1 MVCMSKLSI
10 LHVFSIL
17 KQFTHCLLKVKFS
30 LLFCLFFVYL
40 VFWPWRNGY
49 EMLIPRPGPPQLKCQ
64 SQPLN
69 HREFPSLLFKKKPPL
84 GGVEAGKQ
92 GHTHTHKCPIK
103 LQANSHTSFW
113 WHSLSLTHF
122 CIYHRINRTK
132 LTFDLVQLLSNDHH
146 KKCKS
151 QCGNSNFV

>member
-40 VFWPWRNGY
+40 VFWPWRKGY

-92 GHTHTHKCPIK
+92 GHTHTHTNVPLNYRLTLTPHFDDIHWVWPTFVYITE
-103 LQANSHTSFW
+103 LIEQNSP
-113 WHSLSLTHF
+113 
-122 CIYHRINRTK
+122 
-132 LTFDLVQLLSNDHH
+132 QLLSNDHH